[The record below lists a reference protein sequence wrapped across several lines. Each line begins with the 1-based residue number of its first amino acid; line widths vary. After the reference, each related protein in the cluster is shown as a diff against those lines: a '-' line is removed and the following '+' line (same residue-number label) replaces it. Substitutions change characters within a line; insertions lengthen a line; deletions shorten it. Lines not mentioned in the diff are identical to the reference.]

1 MKLHETWSNNTN
13 LGGSG
18 QLPRNPGI
26 CRIKSCRFSSSKV
39 GVVCKFG
46 TPGPMVLNIMFT
58 IWNRQKLGKFH
69 EIPRDSVIVSVI
81 SASFPCHLGA
91 GPSGG
96 ALEKEKPA
104 QWIFNTPAGWW
115 FGTWILFSHSQ
126 LEFNH
131 PNWLIFVRRVE
142 PPTSL
147 AWKESFNKPFFK
159 WEKQGGALW

>member
-91 GPSGG
+91 GPSGVDGWRRATAGPSGG

-115 FGTWILFSHSQ
+115 FGTWILFFHI
-126 LEFNH
+126 LGIII
-131 PNWLIFVRRVE
+131 PID
-142 PPTSL
+142 
-147 AWKESFNKPFFK
+147 
-159 WEKQGGALW
+159 